1 MRKIFLL
8 VAIFFAQIA
17 SVAAQEE
24 LFPMIYAGEDE
35 NGKWGY
41 VDENDEWIIPPIYDA
56 AMYESNGGMYGV
68 SLNGKWGLVGQKNER
83 LYQT

>member
-35 NGKWGY
+35 NGKWG
-41 VDENDEWIIPPIYDA
+41 
-56 AMYESNGGMYGV
+56 
-68 SLNGKWGLVGQKNER
+68 
-83 LYQT
+83 